1 MPPLKKSPAPVKIT
15 AKKRPSAAVEEKIS
29 VRRSLPAA
37 NESEK
42 SVAPPIPAIS
52 PAAAA
57 HVAAQARLTEAAE
70 SPVEERELR
79 RIQPED
85 GEAQEAQSGVEGAQS
100 GVESGASGTES
111 AESPASAGEVSPASA
126 KAEEET
132 EK

>member
-1 MPPLKKSPAPVKIT
+1 MLNGVFHERI
-15 AKKRPSAAVEEKIS
+15 EY
-29 VRRSLPAA
+29 
-37 NESEK
+37 
-42 SVAPPIPAIS
+42 PAIS

-70 SPVEERELR
+70 SPVEERELH
-79 RIQPED
+79 RIQP
-85 GEAQEAQSGVEGAQS
+85 GEGGAQGAQSGVEGAQSGASGAEGAQSGVESGAEGAQS

-111 AESPASAGEVSPASA
+111 AEFETESPASAGEVSPASA